1 MPWNANFIK
10 TFLTKL
16 DVGNFTLTFFWTK
29 EIIDELSFLCNWS
42 YLSWGTKI
50 ELTPEL
56 MLKYQNELNWHML
69 SSNQSLKWSAELIDT
84 FHDKWSWSYLYSNSA
99 LPWSVGLLQKY
110 DDYWIRDKRFCGI
123 DKIELSIDFLENCSE
138 KFFSSDKLWLFFE
151 NKINTKLVEYIF
163 NNLKKENE

>member
-1 MPWNANFIK
+1 M
-10 TFLTKL
+10 
-16 DVGNFTLTFFWTK
+16 
-29 EIIDELSFLCNWS
+29 
-42 YLSWGTKI
+42 
-50 ELTPEL
+50 
-56 MLKYQNELNWHML
+56 
-69 SSNQSLKWSAELIDT
+69 
-84 FHDKWSWSYLYSNSA
+84 
-99 LPWSVGLLQKY
+99 GLLNRIEELEKELLELKELAKEEQWFPQKY